1 MSLPNGTRHYSTL
14 VPQAEVEK
22 VFTQLREAVAPNT
35 TNPNRSVE
43 VPEALQGLL
52 SPYIDPTRGPLV
64 TVKPDVGANTEV
76 VLDYLPL
83 AQQVYDWL
91 IRPAESEIAANNTKT
106 LVFVLDG
113 ALLNLPMA
121 VLNDGKQ
128 FLIEKYAIALT
139 PGLQLLD
146 ATKPLPRT
154 NLTALKGG
162 LSKENQGF
170 SKLPNVEKEL
180 EQIQRQAKVSG
191 EKLLNESFT
200 SAALKKAIDSVPFP
214 IVHLATHGQFSS
226 DADKTFILTWN
237 SRLNVSELNTTL
249 RSREEGGKGA
259 IELLVLSACQTATGD
274 KRAALGLAGVAVRAG
289 ARSTVAT
296 LWFVS
301 DPATAQLM
309 TQFYLELA
317 DTTITKA
324 EALRR
329 AQVSLLKSSEYKEPL
344 YWAPYVMVG
353 NWL

>member
-1 MSLPNGTRHYSTL
+1 LTPIG
-14 VPQAEVEK
+14 EVY
-22 VFTQLREAVAPNT
+22 T
-35 TNPNRSVE
+35 
-43 VPEALQGLL
+43 
-52 SPYIDPTRGPLV
+52 
-64 TVKPDVGANTEV
+64 
-76 VLDYLPL
+76 
-83 AQQVYDWL
+83 WL
-91 IRPAESEIAANNTKT
+91 IRPAEKEIAASNTKT

-121 VLNDGKQ
+121 VLHDGKQ
-128 FLIEKYAIALT
+128 FLVEKYAIALT

-146 ATKPLPRT
+146 ATKPLPR
-154 NLTALKGG
+154 NKLTALKGG
-162 LSKENQGF
+162 LSKSNQGF
-170 SKLPNVEKEL
+170 IDLPYVEKEL
-180 EQIQRQAKVSG
+180 DQIQTQAKVSG
-191 EKLLNESFT
+191 QQLLNENFT

-226 DADKTFILTWN
+226 DADKTFILTWD
-237 SRLNVSELNTTL
+237 SQLNVSELNNTL

-289 ARSTVAT
+289 ARSTLAT

-309 TQFYLELA
+309 TQFYQELA
-317 DTTITKA
+317 NTTITKA

-329 AQVSLLKSSEYKEPL
+329 AQVSLLKSDNYKEPR